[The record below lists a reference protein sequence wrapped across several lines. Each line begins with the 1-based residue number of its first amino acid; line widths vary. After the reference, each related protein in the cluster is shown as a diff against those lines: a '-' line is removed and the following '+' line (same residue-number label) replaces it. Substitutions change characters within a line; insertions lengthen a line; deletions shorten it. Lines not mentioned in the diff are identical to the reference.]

1 MQYRSHHH
9 SRSRGW
15 TSMSTIMNIRRSPQ
29 PIALK
34 LRAAVRVAALAIV
47 WSAGSGSAQDLLA
60 ADLGRLFFDPQQRA
74 ELDRLRLQPPRV
86 APPPRQI
93 VDAPVVARQPPKD
106 VTLNGYVT
114 RSGGR
119 STAWIND
126 QPTNAGQ
133 ASATSAPMPVPFGD
147 AGRRVELKVG
157 QSFSEDAGTRDPLLG
172 GKIQVNR

>member
-1 MQYRSHHH
+1 
-9 SRSRGW
+9 
-15 TSMSTIMNIRRSPQ
+15 MSDIMNNRRSTRTIPWNLRT
-29 PIALK
+29 PI
-34 LRAAVRVAALAIV
+34 RVAALAIV
-47 WSAGSGSAQDLLA
+47 LSVGSGISQDLRA

-74 ELDRLRLQPPRV
+74 ELDRLRLQPPK
-86 APPPRQI
+86 APPRPRQI
-93 VDAPVVARQPPKD
+93 VEAPIIVAPQPPKD

-119 STAWIND
+119 STVWIND
-126 QPTNAGQ
+126 QPTNTGQ

-157 QSFSEDAGTRDPLLG
+157 QSFGEGAGKRDPLLG